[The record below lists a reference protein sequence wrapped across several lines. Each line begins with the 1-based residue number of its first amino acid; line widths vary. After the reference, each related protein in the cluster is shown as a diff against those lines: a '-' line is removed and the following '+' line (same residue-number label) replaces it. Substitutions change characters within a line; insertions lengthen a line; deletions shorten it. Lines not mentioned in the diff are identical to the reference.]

1 MYRTAL
7 AVSHTLD
14 IDQLLQRIM
23 ELIFEWVEA
32 DRGCIMLMDPATKT
46 LAAEGPPH
54 AQGRP
59 RRRARSRSARRFSTT

>member
-14 IDQLLQRIM
+14 IDSCCSRIM

-32 DRGCIMLMDPATKT
+32 DRGCIMLVDQETNELMPTR
-46 LAAEGPPH
+46 PP
-54 AQGRP
+54 QSQ
-59 RRRARSRSARRFSTT
+59 RR